1 VTDAELKRAQDA
13 IDQDEPVIYDVAGNV
28 GQMVDN
34 VKHTRWFRRAVAE
47 WLTADAER
55 SVSSD

>member
-34 VKHTRWFRRAVAE
+34 VKHMRWFRRAVAE
-47 WLTADAER
+47 WLTADAEVI
-55 SVSSD
+55 S